1 MTVKPSNLF
10 QGLWHVWCPPIDRLL
25 LIRANFYSQESPFII
40 WGVCSFAGEKEHCWQ
55 NGWSSQTGRLLAE
68 KRSACCT
75 GQQCASLFR
84 ISSTHYIDLFSELER
99 GSGLG
104 AHVYQYGPC
113 KGVPYSQNRLVRHS
127 ACVLC
132 TWKCCWTCLA
142 SYAWCTKIHKDALN
156 CKSAVPSRHSWRSL
170 EIGYGSWEGFWPSM
184 WAGFLIPGIWHILSV
199 AAYLLLYAYVGVSR
213 SPAHSGGW
221 PGHTQRW
228 PKRTPNGRRDTD
240 TCSGWGVDVVIDIKS
255 EVINIVDLWKVHSLA
270 TSPHQDTQFVGTCH
284 LSVLS
289 MLPSPP

>member
-1 MTVKPSNLF
+1 MCDAPPLTVFCLSVLTSIHRRALSSSEEF
-10 QGLWHVWCPPIDRLL
+10 ARSQGRRNTAGKTAGRHRLADCSQKDDPHVAQDSSVQVFSGSALHITS
-25 LIRANFYSQESPFII
+25 IFSVN
-40 WGVCSFAGEKEHCWQ
+40 
-55 NGWSSQTGRLLAE
+55 WSV
-68 KRSACCT
+68 
-75 GQQCASLFR
+75 
-84 ISSTHYIDLFSELER
+84 
-99 GSGLG
+99 GL

-228 PKRTPNGRRDTD
+228 PKRTPNGGRDTD
-240 TCSGWGVDVVIDIKS
+240 TCSRWGVDVVIDIKS